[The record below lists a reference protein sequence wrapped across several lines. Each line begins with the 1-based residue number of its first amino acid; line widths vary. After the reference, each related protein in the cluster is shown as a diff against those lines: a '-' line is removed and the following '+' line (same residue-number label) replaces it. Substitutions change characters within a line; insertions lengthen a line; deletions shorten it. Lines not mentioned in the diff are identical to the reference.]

1 MVVRGVARLP
11 PASVNPQVVAA
22 GAALFGVLIGWM
34 TTRSQSRLVRLDE
47 YYGV

>member
-1 MVVRGVARLP
+1 MVVCGVARLP

-22 GAALFGVLIGWM
+22 GAALIGWM